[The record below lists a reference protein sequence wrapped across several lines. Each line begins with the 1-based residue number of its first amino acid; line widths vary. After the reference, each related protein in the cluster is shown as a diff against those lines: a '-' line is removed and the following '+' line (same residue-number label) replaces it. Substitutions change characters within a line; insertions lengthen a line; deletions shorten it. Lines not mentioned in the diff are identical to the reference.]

1 VKLRLEPISI
11 HVRRFLSGAVLTAC
25 LLARPSDMVA
35 AAVLRSA
42 DIRIV
47 VTSPT
52 SCEVTMALTIDGA
65 SEIDHRIEAFEGGR
79 VELIALRDARQQR
92 DASLI
97 GRTRSLVL
105 RQEQPA
111 YELRYRVQQPAA
123 RASRCPLW
131 VPAVPTD
138 GLSRDVSLQ
147 VELPPSM
154 AR

>member
-1 VKLRLEPISI
+1 MTTRATSRV
-11 HVRRFLSGAVLTAC
+11 LSAGALLAGC
-25 LLARPSDMVA
+25 LLTRPSDAVA

-65 SEIDHRIEAFEGGR
+65 SEIDHRIEVFEGGR
-79 VELIALRDARQQR
+79 VDLIALRDARQER

-97 GRTRSLVL
+97 GRTQSLVL
-105 RQEQPA
+105 RQDRPA
-111 YELRYRVQQPAA
+111 YELRYRVEQPAS